1 MDAATVIGCF
11 RNRTILITGSTGFL
25 GKLLVEKILRVQP
38 DVRKLYLLVRAP
50 DAAFAH
56 HRMLTEVVGTEL
68 FDVLRSKHGADFSS
82 FIENKISPLAGD
94 IVYESCALSS
104 STIDQMSKEIDV
116 IVSVAATTS
125 FYERYDVAL
134 ASNALGVA
142 HVCQLATK
150 CSNLKMLL
158 HVSTAFVAGDQEG
171 LLLEKSFNSGES
183 LRKGYTLDI
192 ESEIKFVENVKSKL
206 RMQLCSDKIEKKE
219 MKELGLKRA
228 RHFGW
233 PNVYS
238 LTKALGEMLLG
249 NLGRHLPVVIVRPSI
264 ILSTFQDPIP
274 GWIEGTRTIDML
286 YVAYN
291 DQTIPCFIADRN
303 VISDMIPGDM
313 VISAMMVAMAINW
326 DKHNT
331 QTIYHVTSG
340 HRNPLNYS
348 NAEESLYEYF
358 RANPR
363 VSKDGRIIKNKRVL
377 LFKKYTHF
385 HLYMILRYKLALE
398 VLHMM
403 NVFGDSFSKYYNKL
417 NRGYNFLTLVAKL
430 YAPYVFFKGCFD
442 DTNMRKLWVVTTTD
456 KLNDGSIFGC
466 DPACI
471 NWGLYLV
478 NTHIPAVMANAR
490 KANQMKKA
498 NKSA

>member
-1 MDAATVIGCF
+1 MDAAAVIGCF
-11 RNRTILITGSTGFL
+11 RGRSILITGSTGFL

-38 DVRKLYLLVRAP
+38 DVRKLYLLVRSP
-50 DAAFAH
+50 DAASAQ
-56 HRMLTEVVGTEL
+56 HRVLTEVVGTEL
-68 FDVLRSKHGADFSS
+68 FDVLRSRHGADFNSL
-82 FIENKISPLAGD
+82 IKDKIFPLAGD
-94 IVYESCALSS
+94 IVYENCALPS
-104 STIDQMSKEIDV
+104 STIEQISKEIDV

-142 HVCQLATK
+142 HVCHLANK
-150 CSNLKMLL
+150 CGNLKMLL

-171 LLLEKSFNSGES
+171 LLMEKPFKSGES
-183 LRKGYTLDI
+183 LRKGYNLDVQA
-192 ESEIKFVENVKSKL
+192 EIKLVENFKSTL
-206 RMQLCSDKIEKKE
+206 RMHSSNDKLEKKK

-249 NLGRHLPVVIVRPSI
+249 NLGRDLPVVIVRPSI
-264 ILSTFQDPIP
+264 ILSTFQDPMP
-274 GWIEGTRTIDML
+274 GWIERTRTIDML

-291 DQTIPCFIADRN
+291 DQKLPCFIADHN
-303 VISDMIPGDM
+303 VISDMVGIAQKL
-313 VISAMMVAMAINW
+313 IAMAIHW
-326 DKHNT
+326 DQHRA
-331 QTIYHVTSG
+331 QAIYHVTSG

-348 NAEESLYEYF
+348 ITEESLYEYF

-363 VSKDGRIIKNKRVL
+363 VSNSGMIVKNKRVL

-385 HLYMILRYKLALE
+385 HLYMILRYKIALE
-398 VLHMM
+398 MLHVMSA
-403 NVFGDSFSKYYNKL
+403 FGGSFSKSYNKL
-417 NRGYNFLTLVAKL
+417 NRGYNFLMLVAKL

-442 DTNMRKLWVVTTTD
+442 DTNMRKLWVATTTD
-456 KLNDGSIFGC
+456 KLNEDSMFDC

-471 NWGLYLV
+471 NWSSYLV
-478 NTHIPAVMANAR
+478 NTHIPAVMVNSRNAT
-490 KANQMKKA
+490 
-498 NKSA
+498 

>member
-1 MDAATVIGCF
+1 MDAAAVIGCF
-11 RNRTILITGSTGFL
+11 RGRSILITGSTGFL

-38 DVRKLYLLVRAP
+38 DVRKLYLLVRSP
-50 DAAFAH
+50 DAASAQ
-56 HRMLTEVVGTEL
+56 HRVLTEVVGTEL
-68 FDVLRSKHGADFSS
+68 FDVLRSRHGADFNSL
-82 FIENKISPLAGD
+82 IKDKIFPLAGD
-94 IVYESCALSS
+94 IVYENCALPI
-104 STIDQMSKEIDV
+104 STIEQISKEIDV

-142 HVCQLATK
+142 HVCHLANK
-150 CSNLKMLL
+150 CGNLKMLL
-158 HVSTAFVAGDQEG
+158 HVST
-171 LLLEKSFNSGES
+171 GES
-183 LRKGYTLDI
+183 LRKGYNLDVQA
-192 ESEIKFVENVKSKL
+192 EIKLVENFKSTL
-206 RMQLCSDKIEKKE
+206 RMQSSNDKLEKKK

-249 NLGRHLPVVIVRPSI
+249 NLGRDLPVVIVRPSI

-291 DQTIPCFIADRN
+291 DQKLPCFIADHN

-313 VISAMMVAMAINW
+313 VINAMMVAMAIHW
-326 DKHNT
+326 DQHRA
-331 QTIYHVTSG
+331 QAIYHVTSG

-348 NAEESLYEYF
+348 ITEESLYEYF

-363 VSKDGRIIKNKRVL
+363 VSNSGMIVKNKRVL

-385 HLYMILRYKLALE
+385 HLYMILRYKIALE
-398 VLHMM
+398 MLHVMS
-403 NVFGDSFSKYYNKL
+403 VFGGSFSKSYNKL
-417 NRGYNFLTLVAKL
+417 NRGYNFLMLVAKL

-442 DTNMRKLWVVTTTD
+442 DTNMRKLWVATTTD
-456 KLNDGSIFGC
+456 KLNEDSMFDC

-471 NWGLYLV
+471 NWSSYLV
-478 NTHIPAVMANAR
+478 NTHIPAVMVNSRNAT
-490 KANQMKKA
+490 
-498 NKSA
+498 

>member
-1 MDAATVIGCF
+1 MDAASVIGCF
-11 RNRTILITGSTGFL
+11 RDRSIVITGSTGFL

-50 DAAFAH
+50 DAASAQ
-56 HRMLTEVVGTEL
+56 HRVLTEVVGTEL
-68 FDVLRSKHGADFSS
+68 FDVLRSKHGADFNSLMKD
-82 FIENKISPLAGD
+82 KIFPLAGD
-94 IVYESCALSS
+94 MVCENCALPS
-104 STIDQMSKEIDV
+104 STIEQISKEIDV

-142 HVCQLATK
+142 HVCHLANK
-150 CSNLKMLL
+150 CGNLKMLL

-171 LLLEKSFNSGES
+171 LLMEKPFKSGES
-183 LRKGYTLDI
+183 LRKGYNLDI
-192 ESEIKFVENVKSKL
+192 QAEIKLVENFKSKL
-206 RMQLCSDKIEKKE
+206 RMQSSNDKLEKKK

-238 LTKALGEMLLG
+238 LTKALGEMLLA
-249 NLGRHLPVVIVRPSI
+249 NLGRDLPVVIVRPSI
-264 ILSTFQDPIP
+264 ILSTFQDPMP

-291 DQTIPCFIADRN
+291 DQKLPCFIADHN
-303 VISDMIPGDM
+303 VISDMIPGDL
-313 VISAMMVAMAINW
+313 VINAMMVSMAIHW
-326 DKHNT
+326 DQHGG
-331 QTIYHVTSG
+331 QAIYHVTSG

-348 NAEESLYEYF
+348 ITEESLYEYF
-358 RANPR
+358 HANPR
-363 VSKDGRIIKNKRVL
+363 VSNGGRIVKNKRVL

-385 HLYMILRYKLALE
+385 HLYMILRYKIALE
-398 VLHMM
+398 TLHVMS
-403 NVFGDSFSKYYNKL
+403 VFGGSFSKNYNKL
-417 NRGYNFLTLVAKL
+417 NRGYNFLMLVAKL

-442 DTNMRKLWVVTTTD
+442 DTNMRKLWATTTD
-456 KLNDGSIFGC
+456 KLNEDSMFDC

-471 NWGLYLV
+471 NWSSYLV
-478 NTHIPAVMANAR
+478 NTHIPAVMVNSRNANH
-490 KANQMKKA
+490 MKKA
-498 NKSA
+498 NKIA